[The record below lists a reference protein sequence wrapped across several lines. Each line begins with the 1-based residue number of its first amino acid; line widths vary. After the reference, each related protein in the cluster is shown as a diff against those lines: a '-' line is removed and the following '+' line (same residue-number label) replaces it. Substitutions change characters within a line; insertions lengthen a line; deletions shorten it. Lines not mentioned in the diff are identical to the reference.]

1 MEKVNGNNFEV
12 FYLEMGDK
20 SYSWNTWIIDFGATH
35 HMTFD
40 SKYILKYTSSS
51 SSVIPCIIFAYGSH
65 TLAVFLW
72 RY

>member
-1 MEKVNGNNFEV
+1 
-12 FYLEMGDK
+12 MGDK
-20 SYSWNTWIIDFGATH
+20 SYSWKTWIIDFGATH

-40 SKYILKYTSSS
+40 SKYFLKYTTSSS
-51 SSVIPCIIFAYGSH
+51 LVIPYIILAYGSH